1 VVSVDTRQFYE
12 QLKTE
17 LVARAESVPAV
28 RVIIVVG
35 SQARQVKP
43 ADEYSDL
50 DISLYVTGN
59 HEHEDDFYLQ
69 WMRDFAPVWMI
80 LEEHHDETKSWL
92 ILYQG
97 GIKVDFSV
105 TPIGALQTLID
116 AKTLWDDQQ
125 RGYKIL
131 LDKDGIAAQLPAPTP
146 FAPPPYTPPT
156 QAQFIQRVEGYFY
169 GAVYLAKQIK
179 RGNLWKIKWADQI
192 QQALLLEMLEWH
204 AHATHDSPIDTY
216 YRGDFMRDWV
226 NETTWREL
234 HDVFAHFDAA
244 DSRKSLIASVGLF
257 IRLTEETA
265 LKLGYEYPHRMVEEV
280 ADYLSG
286 LGET

>member
-1 VVSVDTRQFYE
+1 MDTRQFYE

-43 ADEYSDL
+43 ANEYSDL
-50 DISLYVTGN
+50 DISLYVTRD
-59 HEHEDDFYLQ
+59 HEQETASYLQ

>member
-1 VVSVDTRQFYE
+1 MILMDPRPFYE
-12 QLKTE
+12 HLQAE
-17 LVARAESVPAV
+17 LVTWAETVPAV
-28 RVIIVVG
+28 TVTLVVG
-35 SQARQVKP
+35 SQARQIKP

-50 DISLYVTGN
+50 DISLYVTRN
-59 HEHEDDFYLQ
+59 HEQETESYLQ

-105 TPIGALQTLID
+105 TLVGALQSLID
-116 AKTLWDDQQ
+116 EKTLWDDQQ

-131 LDKDGIAAQLPAPTP
+131 LDKEGIAAQLPAPTP

-169 GAVYLAKQIK
+169 GAVYLAKQIR
-179 RGNLWKIKWADQI
+179 RGNLWKAKWADQI
-192 QQALLLEMLEWH
+192 QQTMLLEMLEWH
-204 AHATHDSPIDTY
+204 AHATHDSAVDTY

-226 NETTWREL
+226 NETIWQEL
-234 HDVFAHFDAA
+234 HDVFAHFEAA
-244 DSRKSLIASVGLF
+244 DSRKSLIASVRLF
-257 IRLTEETA
+257 TRLTEETA
-265 LKLGYEYPHRMVEEV
+265 AKLGYEHPRRMVEEV
-280 ADYLSG
+280 TDYLLG
-286 LGET
+286 LGDT

>member
-1 VVSVDTRQFYE
+1 MSAQAFYE
-12 QLKTE
+12 RLQTE
-17 LVARAESVPAV
+17 LVLWAERSAEIRA
-28 RVIIVVG
+28 ILVVG

-50 DISLYVTGN
+50 DVSLYVVGGVEQTG
-59 HEHEDDFYLQ
+59 EVYLN
-69 WMRDFAPVWMI
+69 WLRAFATVWMI

-105 TPIGALQTLID
+105 TPISTLQPLID
-116 AKTLWDDQQ
+116 EQQLWDDQQ

-131 LDKDGIAAQLPAPTP
+131 LDKDGIAAQLPTPTP
-146 FAPPPYTPPT
+146 FDPPPYVPPT

-179 RGNLWKIKWADQI
+179 RGNLWKAKWADQI
-192 QQALLLEMLEWH
+192 QQRMLLEMLEWH
-204 AHATHDSPIDTY
+204 SHATHEQPVDTY

-226 NETTWREL
+226 SEITWREL
-234 HDVFAHFDAA
+234 HQMFAHFDAL
-244 DSRKSLIASVGLF
+244 DSRKSLIASLRLF
-257 IRLTEETA
+257 TRLTEETA
-265 LKLGYEYPHRMVEEV
+265 AKLDYDHPRTMVEEV
-280 ADYLSG
+280 TDYILG
-286 LGET
+286 LGDV

>member
-1 VVSVDTRQFYE
+1 MSAQKFYH
-12 QLKTE
+12 QLQNQ
-17 LVARAESVPAV
+17 LVAWAESVSAIH
-28 RVIIVVG
+28 VILVVG

-50 DISLYVTGN
+50 DISLYVSGN
-59 HEHEDDFYLQ
+59 DEHEDEFYLH
-69 WMRDFAPVWMI
+69 WMRDFSPVWMI

-116 AKTLWDDQQ
+116 EKTLWDDQQ

-146 FAPPPYTPPT
+146 FVPPPYTPPI
-156 QAQFIQRVEGYFY
+156 QAQFIQCVEGYFY

-179 RGNLWKIKWADQI
+179 RGNLWKAKWADQI
-192 QQALLLEMLEWH
+192 QQRMLLEMLEWH
-204 AHATHDSPIDTY
+204 AHATHESPVDTY
-216 YRGDFMRDWV
+216 YRGDFMRDWIS
-226 NETTWREL
+226 EATWWEL
-234 HDVFAHFDAA
+234 HDVFAHFEAA
-244 DSRKSLIASVGLF
+244 DSRKSLIASVRLF
-257 IRLTEETA
+257 TRLTEETA
-265 LKLGYEYPHRMVEEV
+265 AKLGYEYPRRMVEEV
-280 ADYLSG
+280 TDYLSG
-286 LGET
+286 LGKT